1 MRTIVFRFP
10 VPRTPVQ
17 TGLRRPLLP
26 HLALPIAAFWILACG
41 PDPASPPAVGIPS
54 ETIRDA
60 VDDPG
65 VRLIYVPAYTYA
77 LDQGNR
83 VGLTATLMIHNV
95 SPRKITIDSVRYYD
109 AGGVLVRTLLDT
121 PRELGPLETLEFRQE
136 PETTNGGAGANFL
149 VGWTGPNGPAP
160 LVEALMAGHQ
170 GTGRLTFTSRGV
182 EVGEIRPERP

>member
-1 MRTIVFRFP
+1 MRTIVFRYP
-10 VPRTPVQ
+10 VPRTPGQ
-17 TGLRRPLLP
+17 TGLRCTRLA
-26 HLALPIAAFWILACG
+26 ALPIAALWILACG
-41 PDPASPPAVGIPS
+41 AEPVSSPSGGVPS
-54 ETIRDA
+54 ETIQDA
-60 VDDPG
+60 VVEPG

-83 VGLTATLMIHNV
+83 VGLTTTLMIHNV

-121 PRELGPLETLEFRQE
+121 PRTLGPLETLEFRQD
-136 PETTNGGAGANFL
+136 PDSSIGGAGANFL